1 MPEKKIGEVFHYYDK
16 IGVAAIKLSGE
27 LKVGDT
33 IHIKGKVTDFK
44 QKVSSMQIEGKAVSS
59 AKKSGEVGLKVDS
72 SVKAKDEIFKA

>member
-33 IHIKGKVTDFK
+33 IHIKGKITDFK
-44 QKVSSMQIEGKAVSS
+44 QKVSSMQIEGKPVTS
-59 AKKSGEVGLKVDS
+59 AKKSGEVGLKVDN